1 MFSIEVAMGSDS
13 RRHSRV
19 PLSMDASGF
28 IDNAERGFLCRLVD
42 ISPGGVRLDTY
53 STLEKGAI
61 VTLSLLRDLHVP
73 ARVVWAND
81 FEVGCAFLTPLESW
95 TVKLITQTGG
105 RGIYD
110 RRQFVD

>member
-1 MFSIEVAMGSDS
+1 MFSVEVAMGSES
-13 RRHSRV
+13 RQHSRM
-19 PLSMDASGF
+19 PLAMDASGF
-28 IDNAERGFLCRLVD
+28 IDHADRGFLCRVVD

-61 VTLSLLRDLHVP
+61 VTLSLLKGLDVP

-81 FEVGCAFLTPLESW
+81 FEVGCAFLSPLEPW

-110 RRQFVD
+110 RRQFIE